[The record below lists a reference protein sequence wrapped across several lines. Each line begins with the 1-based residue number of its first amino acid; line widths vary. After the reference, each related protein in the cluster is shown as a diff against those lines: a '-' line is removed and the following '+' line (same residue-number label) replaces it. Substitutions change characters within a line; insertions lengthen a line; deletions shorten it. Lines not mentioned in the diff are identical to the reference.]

1 MMVLR
6 YYILRYPKQPHHTTR
21 TNTTSSSFGLGFSL
35 GSWEYNVNQSYL
47 KEEREKFSL
56 SAVYNDE
63 CTHLI
68 ISFENRYQDI
78 GLSAPI
84 KSLMFRVQL
93 KPFAKVV
100 FSQDGDQITF

>member
-1 MMVLR
+1 MNFFEDLFISSGGR
-6 YYILRYPKQPHHTTR
+6 YDFNNDKMA
-21 TNTTSSSFGLGFSL
+21 SSSFGLGFSL

-63 CTHLI
+63 CTHLTF
-68 ISFENRYQDI
+68 SFENRSQDV
-78 GLSAPI
+78 GSSAPI

-100 FSQDGDQITF
+100 FSQGGDQITF